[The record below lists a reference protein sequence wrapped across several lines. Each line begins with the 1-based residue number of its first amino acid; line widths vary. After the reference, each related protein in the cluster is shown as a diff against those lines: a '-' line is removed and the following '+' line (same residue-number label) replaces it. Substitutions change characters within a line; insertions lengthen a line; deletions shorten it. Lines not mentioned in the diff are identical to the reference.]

1 MITYTDPAILPGL
14 RDGDVSLF
22 TFVRIALAEIGFNDL
37 LVTDYPSDVNYGG
50 LTYKAELLA
59 GVERAPRTGNL
70 TQEVQRILIGQGL
83 SSFFA
88 DSIDD
93 VIRKMGNKWHNTPV
107 TVDILM
113 ETDSGLITSE
123 PVIRNEG
130 ILKSMAR
137 SGRDNQ
143 VVIEFSNAFG
153 RIDLLK
159 ELRTSTGSLA
169 RYNKEDTSFDRASEE
184 STQRLLEWG
193 TDGRGG

>member
-1 MITYTDPAILPGL
+1 MITYTDPAILSGL
-14 RDGDVSLF
+14 RDGNVSLF

-70 TQEVQRILIGQGL
+70 TQEVQRILIGQGV

-137 SGRDNQ
+137 SGSDNQ

>member
-1 MITYTDPAILPGL
+1 MITYTDPAILSGL
-14 RDGDVSLF
+14 RDGNVSLF

-137 SGRDNQ
+137 SGSDNQ